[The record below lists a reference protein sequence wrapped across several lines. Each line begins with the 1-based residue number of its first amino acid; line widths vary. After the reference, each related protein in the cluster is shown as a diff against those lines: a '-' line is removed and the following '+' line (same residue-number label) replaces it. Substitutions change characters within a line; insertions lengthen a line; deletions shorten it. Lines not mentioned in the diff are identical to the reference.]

1 MGTSM
6 ITTTTT
12 EPIRAD
18 HKGTESDD
26 SDRSAAE
33 TNAESKAESNH
44 YSSEAPR

>member
-18 HKGTESDD
+18 RTRTESDD
-26 SDRSAAE
+26 SDRPAAE
-33 TNAESKAESNH
+33 PNAESNH
-44 YSSEAPR
+44 YSSEVPR